1 MKKLIEK
8 IRKFLGIK
16 TKEEKE
22 REKRRAELEVEFQKK
37 LEELRKR
44 DPFIYHNR

>member
-1 MKKLIEK
+1 MKKLMDK
-8 IRKFLGIK
+8 ICKVFGIK

-22 REKRRAELEVEFQKK
+22 MEKRRAELEAEFQKK

>member
-8 IRKFLGIK
+8 IRKVLGIK

-22 REKRRAELEVEFQKK
+22 REKVDNQPTKTST
-37 LEELRKR
+37 
-44 DPFIYHNR
+44 

>member
-1 MKKLIEK
+1 MKKVIDK
-8 IRKFLGIK
+8 IRKALGIK

-22 REKRRAELEVEFQKK
+22 REKRRAELEAEFQKK

>member
-1 MKKLIEK
+1 MKKLINR
-8 IRKFLGIK
+8 IRKVLGIK

-22 REKRRAELEVEFQKK
+22 REKRRADLEAEFQEK

>member
-8 IRKFLGIK
+8 IRKSLGIK

-22 REKRRAELEVEFQKK
+22 REKRRASE
-37 LEELRKR
+37 
-44 DPFIYHNR
+44 

>member
-1 MKKLIEK
+1 MKKLVEK
-8 IRKFLGIK
+8 IRKFFGIK
-16 TKEEKE
+16 TKEEKQM
-22 REKRRAELEVEFQKK
+22 EKRREELEKEFQKK

>member
-8 IRKFLGIK
+8 IKSLLGIK

-22 REKRRAELEVEFQKK
+22 KEKRRAELEAEFQKK

-44 DPFIYHNR
+44 DPFVYHNR

>member
-1 MKKLIEK
+1 MKLIEK
-8 IRKFLGIK
+8 IRKFFGIK

-22 REKRRAELEVEFQKK
+22 REKRRAELEAEFQKK

>member
-8 IRKFLGIK
+8 IRKSLGIK

-44 DPFIYHNR
+44 DPFIYHHR

>member
-1 MKKLIEK
+1 MKKLMDK
-8 IRKFLGIK
+8 IRKVFGIK
-16 TKEEKE
+16 TKKEKE
-22 REKRRAELEVEFQKK
+22 MEKRRAELEAEFQKK

>member
-8 IRKFLGIK
+8 IRTILGLK
-16 TKEEKE
+16 TKEQKEK
-22 REKRRAELEVEFQKK
+22 EKRRAELEAEFQKK

>member
-8 IRKFLGIK
+8 IRTILGLK
-16 TKEEKE
+16 TKAEKE
-22 REKRRAELEVEFQKK
+22 REKRRAELEAEFQKK

>member
-1 MKKLIEK
+1 MKQLIDK
-8 IRKFLGIK
+8 IRKVLGIK

-22 REKRRAELEVEFQKK
+22 KEKRRMELEAEFQKK

-44 DPFIYHNR
+44 DPFVYHNR

>member
-1 MKKLIEK
+1 MKLIEK
-8 IRKFLGIK
+8 IRKVLGIK

-22 REKRRAELEVEFQKK
+22 REKRKAELEAEFQKK

-44 DPFIYHNR
+44 DPFVYHNR

>member
-8 IRKFLGIK
+8 IRKSLGIK

-22 REKRRAELEVEFQKK
+22 REKRRAELEAEFQKK
-37 LEELRKR
+37 LEITVRSR
-44 DPFIYHNR
+44 G